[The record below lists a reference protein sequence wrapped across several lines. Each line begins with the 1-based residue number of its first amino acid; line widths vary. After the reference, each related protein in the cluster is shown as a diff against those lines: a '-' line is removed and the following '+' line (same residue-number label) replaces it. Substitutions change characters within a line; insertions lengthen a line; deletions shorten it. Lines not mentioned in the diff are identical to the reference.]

1 MLVGTIAVWV
11 FVAAL
16 ATFAHFRRPSIHKEV
31 VKIAWDQF
39 RLLAVR
45 LPLAL
50 LAAGALTRILP
61 QDFIAAKLGSASGFE
76 GVFLGSV
83 FGAILPG
90 GPIVTFPIVVL
101 FMKSGATAAPLVALV
116 TSWSVLAMHR
126 VLIYEMPLMGLRFV
140 GIRVA
145 SSIILP
151 PIAGVLAGLLLG

>member
-1 MLVGTIAVWV
+1 MLAGTIAVWV
-11 FVAAL
+11 FVGAL
-16 ATFAHFRRPSIHKEV
+16 ALYAHFRRSSVHKDV
-31 VKIAWDQF
+31 LKIAWEQF
-39 RLLAVR
+39 KLLAIR

-61 QDFIAAKLGSASGFE
+61 QDFIAAKLGGASGFE
-76 GVFLGSV
+76 GVLLGSV

-116 TSWSVLAMHR
+116 TSWSVLALHR
-126 VLIYEMPLMGLRFV
+126 VLIYEMPLMGPRFV

-145 SSIILP
+145 SSIVLP
-151 PIAGVLAGLLLG
+151 PIAGVLAGMLLG

>member
-1 MLVGTIAVWV
+1 LT
-11 FVAAL
+11 
-16 ATFAHFRRPSIHKEV
+16 
-31 VKIAWDQF
+31 
-39 RLLAVR
+39 RLL
-45 LPLAL
+45 
-50 LAAGALTRILP
+50 P
-61 QDFIAAKLGSASGFE
+61 QHFIAAKLGGSSGFE
-76 GVFLGSV
+76 GVILGSL

-116 TSWSVLAMHR
+116 TSWSVLAVHR

-140 GIRVA
+140 IVRLV